1 MTFLADAIREL
12 GAPRTAAYHWADV
25 GVLSVTR
32 VGSALL
38 LAEDEV
44 QLFRV
49 AVRLHRKRVSIAVIQ
64 EVLAELRSVPAELR
78 RIHFGEAVLVRWS
91 DGWRYYRRL
100 ADVRTPLLHERRWAE
115 AVALLELL

>member
-1 MTFLADAIREL
+1 MIFLADAIREL

-44 QLFRV
+44 QLFRL
-49 AVRLHRKRVSIAVIQ
+49 AVRFHRKRVSIAVIQ
-64 EVLAELRSVPAELR
+64 EVLADLRSVPAADRHRSSES
-78 RIHFGEAVLVRWS
+78 AVLVRWS

-100 ADVRTPLLHERRWAE
+100 ADARFPLLHERRWAE
-115 AVALLELL
+115 ALVLAELL